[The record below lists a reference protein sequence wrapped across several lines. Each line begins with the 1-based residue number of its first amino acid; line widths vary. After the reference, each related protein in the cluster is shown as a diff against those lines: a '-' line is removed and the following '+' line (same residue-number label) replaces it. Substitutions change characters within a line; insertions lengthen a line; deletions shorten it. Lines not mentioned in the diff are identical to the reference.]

1 MKTLTK
7 NLREEIVA
15 FRLSRLARDV
25 KRQNLTYLTNEKLLR
40 LQRTLRAV
48 EASRTEGDF
57 IEFGV
62 ALGGSAILIATAAK
76 GKRRFLG
83 FDVFGLIPEPSSE
96 KDDETSRRRFKEI
109 VAGASP
115 GIGGTWRGRDF
126 SDTGS
131 SDCLKQPFSSR
142 RHWHQTPT
150 LHHGAAF
157 PVEEAFAF
165 QLRADIANR
174 RLRPAIN
181 QVVQLSPADGA
192 DVSTIAAAAP
202 RASMVSGNLTC
213 PPLGLLLWKTPPC
226 RTRRTIGSPL
236 RMLEVSPKVPK
247 RPPFAPKCA
256 FGFR

>member
-96 KDDETSRRRFKEI
+96 KDDETSSIQGDCCR
-109 VAGASP
+109 
-115 GIGGTWRGRDF
+115 GIARDWRNLAWMGF
-126 SDTGS
+126 LGYG
-131 SDCLKQPFSSR
+131 LF
-142 RHWHQTPT
+142 
-150 LHHGAAF
+150 
-157 PVEEAFAF
+157 
-165 QLRADIANR
+165 
-174 RLRPAIN
+174 RLFETTF
-181 QVVQLSPADGA
+181 L
-192 DVSTIAAAAP
+192 
-202 RASMVSGNLTC
+202 
-213 PPLGLLLWKTPPC
+213 
-226 RTRRTIGSPL
+226 
-236 RMLEVSPKVPK
+236 
-247 RPPFAPKCA
+247 
-256 FGFR
+256 